1 MPKQERMREAATGL
15 SLERIAE
22 RAREGWTLTSVEWT
36 RTVEATGEP
45 VPDRV
50 EIPYGLRI
58 AEDCRY
64 LEEDPGEK
72 RAILFMLEQI
82 VQDTRISE
90 IARRLNDKGFRTRQ
104 GRDWTAPDVF
114 QLLPRLIED
123 GAKTLATDRWAQVR
137 RSLFQKAV

>member
-1 MPKQERMREAATGL
+1 MREAAAGL

-22 RAREGWTLTSVEWT
+22 RAREGWTLSLVEWV
-36 RTVEATGEP
+36 READAVDEP
-45 VPDRV
+45 APERV

-58 AEDCRY
+58 SDDCRY
-64 LEEDPGEK
+64 LEEDPAEK

-90 IARRLNDKGFRTRQ
+90 IARRLNEKGFRTRR
-104 GRDWTAPDVF
+104 GMDWTAPDVF

-123 GAKTLATDRWAQVR
+123 GSKTLATDRWAQIR